1 MDEHLHS
8 KFVLP
13 DRTYQA
19 LVRSELR
26 KLCEAAGFTGHRLGE
41 AELIIAEITSN
52 LVKHTQNGG
61 EILARIF
68 IRPVPGIEFIAIDRG
83 PGMNRPGKMME
94 DGSSTTN
101 TLGQGLGAIRRLSDV
116 FDLYSLPAWGTVLL
130 SRLFVEKKAVLP
142 RDRADINGISVCK
155 GNETLCGDQWW
166 AESDGNKCRLAMVD
180 GLGHGI
186 HANSAARH
194 AIDSFRLTPQATPA

>member
-26 KLCEAAGFTGHRLGE
+26 KLCKAAGFTGHRLGE
-41 AELIIAEITSN
+41 TEIVIAEITSN
-52 LVKHTQNGG
+52 LVKHAEKGG
-61 EILARIF
+61 EILARVF
-68 IRPVPGIEFIAIDRG
+68 VRPVPGIEFIAIDRG
-83 PGMNRPGKMME
+83 PGMSKPGKMME

-116 FDLYSLPAWGTVLL
+116 FDLYSLPAWGTVLFSRCYVNRNAIL
-130 SRLFVEKKAVLP
+130 SL
-142 RDRADINGISVCK
+142 DRADINGISVCK
-155 GNETLCGDQWW
+155 TNETLCGDQWW
-166 AESDGNKCRLAMVD
+166 AESAGKKCRLAMIE
-180 GLGHGI
+180 GLGHGAPPNWGAG
-186 HANSAARH
+186 HG
-194 AIDSFRLTPQATPA
+194 